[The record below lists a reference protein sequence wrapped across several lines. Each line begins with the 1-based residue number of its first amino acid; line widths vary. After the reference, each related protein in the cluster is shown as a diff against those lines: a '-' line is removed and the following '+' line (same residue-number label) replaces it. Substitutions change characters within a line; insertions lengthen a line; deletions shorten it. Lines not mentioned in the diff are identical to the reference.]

1 MLRFARQV
9 WVMII
14 PIPPYATAWILI
26 CLSIIVGACSG
37 PQDAQTSSET
47 VPCALAGSGPLD
59 QSCSVVR
66 ERAQRGVLLTLT
78 APDGGFRRWLVTNDG
93 RGVVPADGAEPARVT
108 LRDGNR
114 AEIAIAGERYLL
126 PARTR

>member
-1 MLRFARQV
+1 MVRVPRQV
-9 WVMII
+9 WEMSPSV
-14 PIPPYATAWILI
+14 PPPATALMLLG
-26 CLSIIVGACSG
+26 LSIIAGACSAPEG
-37 PQDAQTSSET
+37 AQAGSET

-66 ERAQRGVLLTLT
+66 ERTPRGALLTLT
-78 APDGGFRRWLVTNDG
+78 APDGGFRRLLVTEDG
-93 RGVVPADGAEPARVT
+93 RGVIPADGAEPAVVT

-126 PARTR
+126 PARPR